1 MGTSS
6 LRLEVL
12 KLLLGDFRPVKVRL
26 TEEGAK
32 YISGIF
38 NEQYGEGDVV
48 TLPLWLAFK
57 LVEDGKAV
65 YDYNLTEA
73 ELKMLGS
80 YVDGERYSGRMKLN
94 PLSKNFYLE
103 VKLLSKNLT
112 DEERKKVRKDL
123 EDLVMLRLQ
132 KIVRLA
138 MIPGDVNIESLNVTD
153 EEAVLLYKLKDL
165 ISAWVQGIL
174 RETIGERA

>member
-1 MGTSS
+1 M
-6 LRLEVL
+6 L

-26 TEEGAK
+26 TEDGAK

-38 NEQYGEGDVV
+38 NEQYGEGDVI

-65 YDYNLTEA
+65 YEYNLTEA

-132 KIVRLA
+132 KIIRLA
-138 MIPGDVNIESLNVTD
+138 MIPGDVNIESLNITN